1 MSGRIIEIIVD
12 PQGQTR
18 IETRG
23 FTGSACLDASRFIE
37 SALGHKYSERM
48 TAEFFQLNAQQQHLR
63 EGGG

>member
-23 FTGSACLDASRFIE
+23 FTGNTCLEASRFIE
-37 SALGHKYSERM
+37 SALGQKYSERM
-48 TAEFFQLNAQQQHLR
+48 TAEFFQLNTQQQRLQ